1 MGGPPVKV
9 AIVHDYLNQ
18 AGGAERVVAAMHR
31 LFPQA
36 PIYTTIADPRVVDA
50 LMPGADVRT
59 TWMQRLPGID
69 RHFRKYFLLYPHAI
83 EGLDLSGYDVV
94 LSSSSAYAKGA
105 RVRRDAVHV
114 CYCHTP
120 MRFAWNFEGY
130 AERERWGSMTRRILP
145 PLIARVRRWD
155 LRTAD
160 RPTIYVANSSIV
172 ARRIEEHYHRRATV
186 IPPPVEVHRFT
197 PSPIGDGPFLIVSRL
212 VAYKRIDLA
221 VEAFTRLNRP
231 LVVIGDGPA
240 RMDLERIA
248 GPTVQFLGRVNDAEV
263 SAAYARCRA
272 VIFPGEEDFGIVPL
286 EANAAG
292 RPVIAYEGGGALDT
306 VIPGHTGLFFPEP
319 AAESLMAAVLR
330 SEEMPWDPAR
340 LRAHAE
346 GFREEVFAD
355 RMSTLV
361 QALHSGAT
369 LPPASAA

>member
-1 MGGPPVKV
+1 MKV

-31 LFPQA
+31 LYPEA
-36 PIYTTIADPRVVDA
+36 PIYTTIADPRVVEA

-69 RHFRKYFLLYPHAI
+69 RHFRKYFLLYPRAI

-105 RVRRDAVHV
+105 RTRPGTVHI

-160 RPTIYVANSSIV
+160 RPTVYVANSSIV
-172 ARRIEEHYHRRATV
+172 ARRIEEHYGRQATV
-186 IPPPVEVHRFT
+186 IPPPVEVSRFT
-197 PSPIGDGPFLIVSRL
+197 PSPITDGPYLIVSRL

-240 RMDLERIA
+240 RASLERIA
-248 GPTVQFLGRVNDAEV
+248 GPSVQFLGRVNDAEV
-263 SAAYARCRA
+263 SAALTACRA

-292 RPVIAYEGGGALDT
+292 RPVIAFEGGGALDT
-306 VIPGHTGLFFPEP
+306 VVPGRTGLFFPAP
-319 AAESLMAAVLR
+319 TAESLMAAVLR
-330 SEEMPWDPAR
+330 SEQVTWDPGE

-346 GFREEVFAD
+346 GFREAVFAD
-355 RMSTLV
+355 RISALVTTLY
-361 QALHSGAT
+361 HGAT
-369 LPPASAA
+369 LPHPASAA

>member
-1 MGGPPVKV
+1 MKV

-31 LFPQA
+31 LFPEA
-36 PIYTTIADPRVVDA
+36 PIYTTIADPAVVNA
-50 LMPGADVRT
+50 LMPGAEVHT

-83 EGLDLSGYDVV
+83 ESLDLSRYDVV

-105 RVRRDAVHV
+105 RVRTGAVHV

-130 AERERWGSMTRRILP
+130 AEREHWGSMTRRILP

-155 LRTAD
+155 LRTAG
-160 RPTIYVANSSIV
+160 RPTVYVANSSIV
-172 ARRIEEHYHRRATV
+172 AQRIATHYQRLATV
-186 IPPPVEVHRFT
+186 IPPPVEVNRFRVT
-197 PSPIGDGPFLIVSRL
+197 PIADGPYLIVSRL

-221 VEAFTRLNRP
+221 VEAFTRLGRP
-231 LVVIGDGPA
+231 LVIVGDGPA
-240 RMDLERIA
+240 RAELERRA
-248 GPTVQFLGRVNDAEV
+248 GPTVRFLGRVDDAAV
-263 SAAYARCRA
+263 SAAYASARA

-306 VIPGHTGLFFPEP
+306 VLPGQTGLFFPE
-319 AAESLMAAVLR
+319 ATADALAAAVLR
-330 SEEMPWDPAR
+330 SEQQSWEPDR

-346 GFREEVFAD
+346 SFREEVFAD
-355 RMSTLV
+355 RMSTLIH
-361 QALHSGAT
+361 ALHRGAS
-369 LPPASAA
+369 LPQPASAA